1 MITSPAN
8 MTLHDWADQVCL
20 DVENLGFVGR
30 LDDDDWQRWGTQMM
44 NNTSVDLVPN
54 PYLFDDWR
62 RWGFRLCEGTIT

>member
-8 MTLHDWADQVCL
+8 MTLQDWADQVCL

-30 LDDDDWQRWGTQMM
+30 LDDDDWQRWGTQLA